1 MTPFSPHQ
9 IFHVYDFRRGKLA
22 AIFLT
27 LGYDQMCDKSFYISF
42 IVDKCT
48 IDNGGCDV
56 SAVCTN
62 PTKAGEDVVCSCLD
76 PLTLDDTGKSCGEK
90 FVDNKETY
98 LEILGKVTP
107 NKVTQTHIV
116 APFFNS
122 SECYSIDI
130 FMPSE

>member
-1 MTPFSPHQ
+1 M
-9 IFHVYDFRRGKLA
+9 ILFHVYDFRRGKLA

-62 PTKAGEDVVCSCLD
+62 PTLVGEDVVCSCA
-76 PLTLDDTGKSCGEK
+76 TGKQFASDGRTCTSTADAEKHCPTSTCWTYEMVEGE
-90 FVDNKETY
+90 NKCVMK
-98 LEILGKVTP
+98 LRV
-107 NKVTQTHIV
+107 
-116 APFFNS
+116 
-122 SECYSIDI
+122 
-130 FMPSE
+130 